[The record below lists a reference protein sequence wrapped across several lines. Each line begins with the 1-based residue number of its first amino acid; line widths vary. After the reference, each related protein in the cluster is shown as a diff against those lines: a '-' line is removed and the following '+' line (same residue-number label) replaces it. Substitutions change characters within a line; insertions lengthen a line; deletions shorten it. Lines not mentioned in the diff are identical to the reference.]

1 MNSNPTWHIPAIAQL
16 SRHFEQDPEV
26 RAVLLAGSLAGDA
39 VQADVWSD
47 VDVKVI
53 LTDQAVERYYART
66 DWLEPWGYLVGL
78 ERHDSPSVKTLRV
91 CLEGFQRFDF
101 VFIAESMLRRTPHV
115 LRQPCKVLW
124 SRLPDL
130 ETYSDLRSPAS
141 EYHNGADADLNPI
154 ADSFWFKATVA
165 ITKVA
170 RNDVLIG
177 MHLALDLARDCLVLQ
192 MMQRDREKGTTIHR
206 VGGWGNDLVDQLVF
220 DEATPSAQKILDLIE
235 WSCRTFDSLAT
246 ALVPAYSPR
255 AAYLLPTLDAA
266 RGIP

>member
-16 SRHFEQDPEV
+16 SYHFEQDSEV
-26 RAVLLAGSLAGDA
+26 RAVLLAGSVADDD

-53 LTDQAVERYYART
+53 LTDQAVERYYATT
-66 DWLEPWGYLVGL
+66 DWLEPWGYVVGL

-101 VFIAESMLRRTPHV
+101 VFIAESTLRQSPYL

-130 ETYSDLRSPAS
+130 ETYIAPRSPES
-141 EYHNGADADLNPI
+141 EYHNVADADLNPI
-154 ADSFWFKATVA
+154 ADLFWFKATVA

-170 RNDVLIG
+170 RNDLLIG

-206 VGGWGNDLVDQLVF
+206 TGGWGNELVDWLILDRQK
-220 DEATPSAQKILDLIE
+220 PSAQKTLELIK
-235 WSCRTFDSLAT
+235 WSCETFDRLA
-246 ALVPAYSPR
+246 AELSSIYVPRST
-255 AAYLLPTLDAA
+255 YLLPVFECALST
-266 RGIP
+266 